1 VLLASIW
8 LSYKASYDD
17 NKFNTKVESD
27 LASLNNSFLSYKQE
41 NSTLPNPGWNINYYK
56 ENSLY
61 SHDQNWAYWVHGFV
75 TDNIIPKKYLNYL
88 PLDPRTNQF
97 YAYWKTI
104 DNNFFQI
111 AWITSNS
118 WEYKTNIKGNYS
130 WDKIVWLIREYNW
143 PQFLYNDTTTHFPY
157 NPEQRVL
164 VAKIATYTWTVNIIT
179 SNGQNI
185 NTNIIYKTLNNWD
198 IIKTWNNSEAN
209 IYFSDGSQSQL
220 KENSSLKI
228 NTMDYSSKENE
239 YNLITKIRLS
249 LEQWTIW
256 TKATRLNKNGSEFE
270 VSTQDATAAV
280 RWTIFWVQ
288 RKNWQT
294 NINLKVGKIDIKNP
308 QWNLIEELVVA
319 PGTAEMQRSIKN
331 WVKQATVTPIQF
343 IDKEKIFP
351 SNFKLQIESIKN
363 WASWKIIDFNNS
375 FGSWKLFVNNTPF
388 SCNNNWDLLKCNV
401 WTIQNNSK
409 AKFCL
414 KISWT
419 KKSCTKEIIINNLT
433 YKKVKKQLPENI
445 EKDNEVK
452 NICYIWWVTWII
464 KWLKCIKIINL
475 NTENNKYFN
484 IWNKNYLIKIDNTN
498 LILNKWDKN
507 YWNKIKVKWDFNTS
521 KLYIYKEGEK
531 ISEITNKPALIEIIK
546 K

>member
-1 VLLASIW
+1 MK
-8 LSYKASYDD
+8 YK
-17 NKFNTKVESD
+17 
-27 LASLNNSFLSYKQE
+27 L
-41 NSTLPNPGWNINYYK
+41 
-56 ENSLY
+56 LY

-294 NINLKVGKIDIKNP
+294 NINY
-308 QWNLIEELVVA
+308 
-319 PGTAEMQRSIKN
+319 SY
-331 WVKQATVTPIQF
+331 
-343 IDKEKIFP
+343 
-351 SNFKLQIESIKN
+351 
-363 WASWKIIDFNNS
+363 
-375 FGSWKLFVNNTPF
+375 
-388 SCNNNWDLLKCNV
+388 
-401 WTIQNNSK
+401 TI
-409 AKFCL
+409 
-414 KISWT
+414 
-419 KKSCTKEIIINNLT
+419 
-433 YKKVKKQLPENI
+433 
-445 EKDNEVK
+445 
-452 NICYIWWVTWII
+452 
-464 KWLKCIKIINL
+464 
-475 NTENNKYFN
+475 
-484 IWNKNYLIKIDNTN
+484 
-498 LILNKWDKN
+498 
-507 YWNKIKVKWDFNTS
+507 YW
-521 KLYIYKEGEK
+521 
-531 ISEITNKPALIEIIK
+531 
-546 K
+546 